1 MHQEKQPPIV
11 PMDQTPSEQELR
23 DTLCAFKQHHILTC
37 LDIISPAQ
45 RAALLQD
52 LKDID
57 FTQLAS
63 RYQAYRR
70 SKSEAAVKKVFDT
83 AEIIALPFSKTFSAI
98 GEDYL
103 RAGKVGIFL
112 VAGGQGTRLGFKGPK
127 GCFPISPVMHKSL
140 FQLFAESITALE
152 RRYGRPIAW
161 YIMTSRENDA
171 ETRSFFQEHN
181 FFGRDRGYVQ
191 FLVQGEIPS
200 LDQEGQLLI
209 SRDLRV
215 FKNPDGHGGSLRALK
230 ESGALK
236 DMREK
241 GIEEIFYFQ
250 VDNPLAKIADPL
262 FIGAHVEHGAE
273 MSTKVVQKTDPAEKV
288 GIIGKIN
295 GKTGC
300 IEYSEMTPAEIAE
313 KRGDGTLR
321 FDSANIAI
329 HMIKR
334 TFIEQLT
341 QDERFSLPYHIA
353 VKDIECLAAENGR
366 LIPETRKGLKFE
378 MFVFDALG
386 FTTRSVTMQV
396 RREEEFS
403 PVKNYDGADS
413 PQTAQ
418 QAMVNLFTRW
428 IRKSG
433 KAAHV
438 PEDLI
443 VEVSPL
449 FALDETE
456 FAKKFVPPTALSSS
470 LYIG

>member
-1 MHQEKQPPIV
+1 
-11 PMDQTPSEQELR
+11 MDQSRTEQDLR
-23 DTLCAFKQHHILTC
+23 DTLAAFEQRHILTC
-37 LDIISPAQ
+37 LDSISPAQ
-45 RAALLQD
+45 RTALLQD
-52 LKDID
+52 LKDIN
-57 FTQLAS
+57 FTQLAN

-70 SKSEAAVKKVFDT
+70 SKSAAAEKKVFDT
-83 AEIIALPFSKTFSAI
+83 AEIIAPPFSKAFSAI

-103 RAGKVGIFL
+103 RSGKVGIFL

-127 GCFPISPVMHKSL
+127 GCFPISPVRQKSL
-140 FQLFAESITALE
+140 FQLFAESVSALG
-152 RRYGRPIAW
+152 RRYGKPLSW

-171 ETRSFFQEHN
+171 ETRSFFQKHD
-181 FFGRDRGYVQ
+181 FFGLDQGGVQ

-200 LDQEGQLLI
+200 LDQEGKLLI
-209 SRDLRV
+209 SRDLRI

-250 VDNPLAKIADPL
+250 VDNPLAKIADPM
-262 FIGAHVEHGAE
+262 FIGAHVECGAE
-273 MSTKVVQKTDPAEKV
+273 MSTKVVRKTDPSEKV

-313 KRGDGTLR
+313 KKEDGTLR

-341 QDERFSLPYHIA
+341 QDERFLLPYHVAI
-353 VKDIECLAAENGR
+353 KDIECLVPENGR
-366 LIPETRKGLKFE
+366 LIPDIRKGLKFE

-396 RREEEFS
+396 QRDEEFS

-413 PQTAQ
+413 PQTAR
-418 QAMVNLFTRW
+418 QAMVNLFARW
-428 IRKSG
+428 IKQSG

-438 PEDLI
+438 PGDLI

-449 FALDETE
+449 LALDETE
-456 FAKKFVPPTALSSS
+456 FAEKFVPPAVFSSP
-470 LYIG
+470 LYMG

>member
-1 MHQEKQPPIV
+1 
-11 PMDQTPSEQELR
+11 MDQSQSEQDLR
-23 DTLCAFKQHHILTC
+23 DSLAAFKHRHILTC
-37 LDIISPAQ
+37 FDIISPAQ

-52 LKDID
+52 LKDIN
-57 FTQLAS
+57 FTQLAK

-70 SKSEAAVKKVFDT
+70 SKLAAAEKKVFDT
-83 AEIIALPFSKTFSAI
+83 AEIIARPFSKTFSAI

-103 RAGKVGIFL
+103 RSGKVGIFL

-127 GCFPISPVMHKSL
+127 GCFPISPVRQKSL
-140 FQLFAESITALE
+140 FQLFAESVSALG
-152 RRYGRPIAW
+152 RRYGKPLSW

-171 ETRSFFQEHN
+171 ETRSFFQKHG
-181 FFGRDRGYVQ
+181 FFGLDQGGVQ

-200 LDQEGQLLI
+200 LDQEGKLLI
-209 SRDLRV
+209 SRDLRI

-262 FIGAHVEHGAE
+262 FIGAHVECGAE
-273 MSTKVVQKTDPAEKV
+273 MSTKVVQKTDPSEKV

-300 IEYSEMTPAEIAE
+300 IEYSEMTPTEIAE
-313 KRGDGTLR
+313 KKEDGTLR

-334 TFIEQLT
+334 TFVEQLT
-341 QDERFSLPYHIA
+341 QDERFLLPYHVAI
-353 VKDIECLAAENGR
+353 KDIECLVPENGR
-366 LIPETRKGLKFE
+366 LIPDIRKGLKFE

-396 RREEEFS
+396 KREEEFS

-413 PQTAQ
+413 PQTAR
-418 QAMVNLFTRW
+418 QAMVNLFARW
-428 IRKSG
+428 IKQSG

-438 PEDLI
+438 PEDLV

-449 FALDETE
+449 LALDETE
-456 FAKKFVPPTALSSS
+456 FAEKFVPPSVFSSP
-470 LYIG
+470 LYMG

>member
-1 MHQEKQPPIV
+1 
-11 PMDQTPSEQELR
+11 MDQTPSELELR
-23 DTLCAFKQHHILTC
+23 DTLCAYKQHYILTC

-45 RAALLQD
+45 RTVLLQD
-52 LKDID
+52 LKDIN
-57 FTQLAS
+57 FTQLAN
-63 RYQAYRR
+63 RYQAYSN
-70 SKSEAAVKKVFDT
+70 SKSNAAVKKVFDT
-83 AEIIALPFSKTFSAI
+83 TEIIALPFSKTFSAI

-103 RAGKVGIFL
+103 RTGKVGIFL

-127 GCFPISPVMHKSL
+127 GCYPISPVMHKSL

-171 ETRSFFQEHN
+171 ETRRFFQEHN
-181 FFGRDRGYVQ
+181 FFGRDQGYVQ

-215 FKNPDGHGGSLRALK
+215 YNNPDGHGGSLRALK
-230 ESGALK
+230 ETGALM

-250 VDNPLAKIADPL
+250 VDNPLVKIADPQ

-273 MSTKVVQKTDPAEKV
+273 MSTKVVQKNDPAERV

-300 IEYSEMTPAEIAE
+300 IEYSELTAEEVAE
-313 KRGDGTLR
+313 RCGDGTLR
-321 FDSANIAI
+321 FGSANIAI

-341 QDERFSLPYHIA
+341 QDERFSLPYHVA
-353 VKDIECLAAENGR
+353 VKDIECLAAEKGR

-413 PQTAQ
+413 PQTAR

-428 IRKSG
+428 IRRSG
-433 KAAHV
+433 KVAHV

-456 FAKKFVPPTALSSS
+456 FAEKFVPPSVFSSS